1 MVKLYN
7 PTYKRWEVIPDDP
20 IVHNMEE
27 MAVFVSE
34 SEEACDAYMQ
44 RIDKPA
50 QYQTVL
56 RLIEK
61 HGFVDRRLAAAA
73 GVMELPARVCEMR
86 QEGIPIIK
94 TLVKDYYPDG
104 KYKGRHMEYSI

>member
-1 MVKLYN
+1 MPNLIKLLEHLSFRN
-7 PTYKRWEVIPDDP
+7 PAPKTEI
-20 IVHNMEE
+20 H
-27 MAVFVSE
+27 
-34 SEEACDAYMQ
+34 
-44 RIDKPA
+44 
-50 QYQTVL
+50 

-86 QEGIPIIK
+86 QQGIPIIK